1 MQNPLEFA
9 EVLLESQDDWNG
21 AKITQV
27 VDSGKTQTV
36 FLKQPLPVLIVYW
49 TVSVG
54 ASGELRYA
62 RDVYNLDGVVL
73 RALSASNSQVP
84 PRVFQRGGVERTVT

>member
-1 MQNPLEFA
+1 MDA
-9 EVLLESQDDWNG
+9 
-21 AKITQV
+21 
-27 VDSGKTQTV
+27 GKTQTV

-62 RDVYNLDGVVL
+62 RDVYSLDPVVL
-73 RALSASNSQVP
+73 RALDNRP
-84 PRVFQRGGVERTVT
+84 

>member
-1 MQNPLEFA
+1 M
-9 EVLLESQDDWNG
+9 LLDGQDNWNAG
-21 AKITQV
+21 KLRAV
-27 VDSGKTQTV
+27 VDGKATETV

-62 RDVYNLDGVVL
+62 RDVYNLDAAVL
-73 RALSASNSQVP
+73 RALGTPARDSSGASSL
-84 PRVFQRGGVERTVT
+84 

>member
-1 MQNPLEFA
+1 M
-9 EVLLESQDDWNG
+9 LLDGQDNWNA
-21 AKITQV
+21 AKIRAV
-27 VDSGKTQTV
+27 VDGKATATV

-62 RDVYNLDGVVL
+62 RDVYNLDAAVL
-73 RALSASNSQVP
+73 RALGTPARDRSGASSL
-84 PRVFQRGGVERTVT
+84 